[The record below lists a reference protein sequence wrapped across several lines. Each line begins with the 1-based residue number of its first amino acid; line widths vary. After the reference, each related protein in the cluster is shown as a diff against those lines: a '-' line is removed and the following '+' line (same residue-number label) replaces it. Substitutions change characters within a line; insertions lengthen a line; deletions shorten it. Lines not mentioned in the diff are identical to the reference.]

1 VRSIRP
7 LIVFSYKKLG
17 ARGETFKEIL
27 NYYAH
32 MIVDSGYI
40 EYFNFVFTHVD
51 KDVKIEN
58 LRAKIMYIL
67 DNLNPKEKFNDRL
80 VKFLEVI
87 ISRFEENKVF
97 IIDPLNKNEI
107 LKIMKHITKSE
118 EIHSPSSVFQKV
130 ICDESNSKIS
140 EQFHLH

>member
-17 ARGETFKEIL
+17 ARGESFKEIL

-32 MIVDSGYI
+32 MIVDSDYI

-58 LRAKIMYIL
+58 LRAKIMDIL

-80 VKFLEVI
+80 VKFL
-87 ISRFEENKVF
+87 
-97 IIDPLNKNEI
+97 
-107 LKIMKHITKSE
+107 
-118 EIHSPSSVFQKV
+118 
-130 ICDESNSKIS
+130 
-140 EQFHLH
+140 